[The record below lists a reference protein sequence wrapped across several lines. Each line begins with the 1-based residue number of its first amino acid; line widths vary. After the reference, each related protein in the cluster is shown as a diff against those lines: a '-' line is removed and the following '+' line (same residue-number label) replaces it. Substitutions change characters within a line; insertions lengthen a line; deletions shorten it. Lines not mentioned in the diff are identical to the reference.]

1 MKQGFNKQEVLQALA
16 VKKGLPIKLSAIQ
29 KEHAESL
36 LKKRLT
42 FSEALDIVE
51 VLTFPYNAEMKNVA
65 GRLSV
70 LNMVADK
77 AFKKLGIKD
86 KDLDKLYTDS
96 EKEFKEANERELKKF
111 QEELKKAPKK
121 HSEKRSKPSE
131 KRSKTP
137 KKESKGDK

>member
-1 MKQGFNKQEVLQALA
+1 MKQGFNKQEVLQSLA

-51 VLTFPYNAEMKNVA
+51 VLTFPYNTEMKNVA

-111 QEELKKAPKK
+111 QEEFKKAHK
-121 HSEKRSKPSE
+121 KPSK